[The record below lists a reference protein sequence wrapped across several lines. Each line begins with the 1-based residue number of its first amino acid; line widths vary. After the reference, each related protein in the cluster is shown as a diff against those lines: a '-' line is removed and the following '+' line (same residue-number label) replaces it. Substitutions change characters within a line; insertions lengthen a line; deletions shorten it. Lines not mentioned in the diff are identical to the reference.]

1 MRALRVEP
9 GRVWLDEVPAPEAGG
24 EALVR
29 VTMSGVCNTDLEI
42 ARGYAGFRGT
52 IGHEFVGVVEDAGGG
67 GIAAGERVV
76 GEINAGCGAC
86 ARCAAGDPRHCP
98 TRTVL
103 GIVGRDGAH
112 ADFLR
117 LPARNL
123 LRVPKSVSDEH
134 AVFVEPLAAACGVL
148 ERCPMDGA
156 SRVAVIGDGKL
167 GLLCAMVLAAHGVKP
182 LLVGKHESKLAVA
195 RARGIEA
202 ALAADAR
209 RRGKAFDVVV
219 EASGAATGFHLALDV
234 LDPQGTLVLK
244 STFHGATPV
253 DAARVVVDEIRVVG
267 SRCGR
272 FAPALS
278 LLARRAVDVA
288 SLISE
293 ALPLDAGVEAMRR
306 AGAPGVLKVLL
317 AR

>member
-1 MRALRVEP
+1 MPDGRRVARRRDRRRKVGPALRDGPRGARREA
-9 GRVWLDEVPAPEAGG
+9 APRGQTREQ
-24 EALVR
+24 
-29 VTMSGVCNTDLEI
+29 
-42 ARGYAGFRGT
+42 ARGG
-52 IGHEFVGVVEDAGGG
+52 
-67 GIAAGERVV
+67 
-76 GEINAGCGAC
+76 
-86 ARCAAGDPRHCP
+86 
-98 TRTVL
+98 
-103 GIVGRDGAH
+103 
-112 ADFLR
+112 
-117 LPARNL
+117 
-123 LRVPKSVSDEH
+123 
-134 AVFVEPLAAACGVL
+134 
-148 ERCPMDGA
+148 
-156 SRVAVIGDGKL
+156 
-167 GLLCAMVLAAHGVKP
+167 
-182 LLVGKHESKLAVA
+182 A
-195 RARGIEA
+195 RAGIEA